1 MVERDARSPD
11 GRRRRSESSRD
22 KIVAAMLALVAE
34 GQITPSA
41 DQVAT
46 RASVGLRSVFRHFK
60 DMESLYAEMTA
71 RLSRQYEMWLV
82 PFESTDWR
90 GQLAET
96 IERRVTTY
104 EKLMPFKRAADAHRH
119 ESAAIQAEHAR
130 TRTLMRAR
138 LRSVLPDEITG
149 DAQKFETL
157 DLLLSIETWQRL
169 RMEQGLSARRARAL
183 ITAQVE
189 RLVGSAD

>member
-1 MVERDARSPD
+1 MVEQGARSPD

-46 RASVGLRSVFRHFK
+46 RAAVGLRSVFRHFK

-119 ESAAIQAEHAR
+119 ESAAMQAEHAR
-130 TRTLMRAR
+130 TLGLMRAR
-138 LRSVLPDEITG
+138 LRSVLPDAITG
-149 DAQKFETL
+149 DEQAFETL
-157 DLLLSIETWQRL
+157 DLLLSVETWQRL
-169 RMEQGLSARRARAL
+169 RMEQRLSARKARAL
-183 ITAQVE
+183 ITAQVD
-189 RLVGSAD
+189 RLIGPVD

>member
-1 MVERDARSPD
+1 MVEREARSPD
-11 GRRRRSESSRD
+11 GRRRRPESSRD
-22 KIVAAMLALVAE
+22 KIVAAMLTLVAE

-82 PFESTDWR
+82 SFESTDWR
-90 GQLAET
+90 SQLAET
-96 IERRVTTY
+96 IDRRVTTY

-119 ESAAIQAEHAR
+119 ESAAIQAEHV
-130 TRTLMRAR
+130 RTLGQMRAR
-138 LRSVLPDEITG
+138 LRSVLPEAITS
-149 DAQKFETL
+149 DAQLFETL

-169 RMEQGLSARRARAL
+169 RMEQGLSARKAR
-183 ITAQVE
+183 
-189 RLVGSAD
+189 